1 MEWVINS
8 MLIHNNYQK
17 LIKLKRRVKQ
27 EKDRPSVHTLL
38 AMSFIIFTVITSGL
52 MLVEVLFLEK
62 FYYYFKIKET
72 QRIASNLLD
81 AYGTEDFKEK
91 MRETAFNNQI
101 CISVVDNKCYILHE
115 SDVMDN
121 RCLLHGWNNWRDN
134 LSPLVKIIKFSETG
148 MICMKVFDNNI
159 NMETLVLG
167 SVIGSQEN
175 PDGYILFNTALEPVD
190 SAVSYLRK
198 LLLMIAIL
206 LLVIGFMIALFVS
219 NRLSVPIIRI
229 TESAKRMAH
238 GDYQTEFQG
247 GSYKEIDELAQTLT
261 HAEHEISKVDTMQ
274 RDLIANVS
282 HDLRTPLTMLKAYAE
297 MIRDLSGDNPVKRNA
312 HLQVIIEETD
322 RLTMLVN
329 DILDLSKLENGSQKL
344 EPKTFDVT
352 TWLTEICSR
361 YKGVSEQM
369 GYHITFTPDEPVE
382 ITCDASKMERVV
394 CNLINNAINYTG
406 EDKQIFIRQVNT
418 EEGVKIEVRDTGAGI
433 EEDKINKIFDKY
445 YRSENHKREVVGTGL
460 GLSIVKAILKLH
472 NYSYGVRS
480 KLGEGS
486 VFWFCIKK

>member
-1 MEWVINS
+1 
-8 MLIHNNYQK
+8 MLMRNNYQK
-17 LIKLKRRVKQ
+17 LRKIKRRVKQ

-38 AMSFIIFTVITSGL
+38 AMSFMIFTVITSGL
-52 MLVEVLFLEK
+52 LLIEVLFLEK
-62 FYYYFKIKET
+62 FYYHFKIKET
-72 QRIASNLLD
+72 QDIASDLLD
-81 AYGTEDFKEK
+81 AYGTENFEET
-91 MRETAFNNQI
+91 MRTIAFNNQI
-101 CISVVDNKCYILHE
+101 CISIIDSRSYVRYE
-115 SDVMDN
+115 SDVMDT
-121 RCLLHGWNNWRDN
+121 RCLLHGWYNWHN
-134 LSPLVKIIKFSETG
+134 YLYPLMREIKASKTG
-148 MICMKVFDNNI
+148 TIFKSIFDEQI

-167 SVIGSQEN
+167 SVIGSPDN
-175 PDGYILFNTALEPVD
+175 PDGYILFNTALEPVG
-190 SAVSYLRK
+190 SAVSSLKK
-198 LLLMIAIL
+198 LLVMIAVL

-219 NRLSVPIIRI
+219 NRLSVPIIKI

-238 GDYQTEFQG
+238 GDYKTEFQG

-261 HAEHEISKVDTMQ
+261 YAEHEISKIDTMQ

-344 EPKTFDVT
+344 ESQTFDVT
-352 TWLTEICSR
+352 AWLTEICSR

-369 GYHITFTPDEPVE
+369 GYHISFTPDEPVE
-382 ITCDASKMERVV
+382 VTCDAGKMERVV

-406 EDKQIFIRQVNT
+406 EDKQVFVRQINT
-418 EEGVKIEVRDTGAGI
+418 VEGVRIEVRDTGAGI
-433 EEDKINKIFDKY
+433 EEDKIKKIFDKY

-486 VFWFCIKK
+486 AFWFCIKK